1 VFIDDDP
8 DIHPNTLK
16 HLERNE
22 VLDAWYSIVKSVRR
36 CSRDDPPRWLSIG
49 WLRDGR
55 SVEIIAVELQVG
67 WLIIHAMSPAQKRF
81 IKEIEDTE
89 RGLL

>member
-1 VFIDDDP
+1 MF
-8 DIHPNTLK
+8 NL
-16 HLERNE
+16 
-22 VLDAWYSIVKSVRR
+22 
-36 CSRDDPPRWLSIG
+36 G
-49 WLRDGR
+49 WLRDGC